1 MSHLGRQKIIFS
13 PKVDVFI
20 SSFPNLQRQVERGNF
35 VHLKNRRSFI
45 SWCVQAHLN
54 DELASKARGQWPL
67 GRLMMFWFWYMK
79 LWAPVFAKA
88 DAHSVPWPACVKN
101 TLVPPTQS
109 AASACLHP
117 SQTVWNRKKPSLTWL
132 VHIKVWLVS
141 QIGIKICRETCCTRA
156 AQSFVG
162 QCRFCISGSLVFEAL
177 LMNAEITWLPYFL
190 IFELELSTFLGMLWL
205 RIHLAFEDEPLGSPL
220 VIFHRKGICPTRMK
234 VNFVLGSICGLM
246 QAVIIFVCCFYP
258 W

>member
-1 MSHLGRQKIIFS
+1 MFS
-13 PKVDVFI
+13 SPPFQTYRGKWRGVTLYIWRTGGALFHGVFRLI
-20 SSFPNLQRQVERGNF
+20 WMMNWQARLEDSGPWAG
-35 VHLKNRRSFI
+35 
-45 SWCVQAHLN
+45 SWCSGSGIWNCEPLSLPKQMPTVYLGQRVWKIHWYLPPSQLPV
-54 DELASKARGQWPL
+54 LASIL
-67 GRLMMFWFWYMK
+67 HK
-79 LWAPVFAKA
+79 LF
-88 DAHSVPWPACVKN
+88 
-101 TLVPPTQS
+101 
-109 AASACLHP
+109 
-117 SQTVWNRKKPSLTWL
+117 VWNRKKPSLTWL